1 LAAENAAHF
10 VRNCALASI
19 SAYLAIALVVPPF
32 VSRFFPAYQLF
43 QESRTYL
50 QSGMQFASV
59 DFNEPSLVWYFRSPE
74 GVRSFL
80 MPLNNR
86 RAADFM
92 QSAGSRFVVLPT
104 SIAETLFA
112 EHPENWKTFSTHG
125 FNIPK
130 GKRVDLTLVLK
141 PE

>member
-1 LAAENAAHF
+1 MEFGA
-10 VRNCALASI
+10 
-19 SAYLAIALVVPPF
+19 
-32 VSRFFPAYQLF
+32 
-43 QESRTYL
+43 
-50 QSGMQFASV
+50 V

-80 MPLNNR
+80 VPLNNR

-92 QSAGSRFVVLPT
+92 QSPGPRFVVLPT
-104 SIAETLFA
+104 SIAGTLFA
-112 EHPENWKTFSTHG
+112 EHPENWKMFSTHG
-125 FNIPK
+125 FNIAK